1 MKNKSLLFELW
12 DFLKIRK
19 VWWLTPI
26 IILLI
31 LVSILIIFGQ
41 SSALS
46 PFIYALFW
54 ATTITIEDD
63 KVKVHPPEKAFKK
76 PGTTIKPL
84 TMEEVKIDVLDCLEK
99 IHDIQHNNYPSELPV
114 KKIVVLQTI
123 EEGQVYNVTY
133 VTSGLKT
140 LNIKMDSRTG
150 EVKSE
155 KLEQVFKFGKWFFC
169 LLMF

>member
-1 MKNKSLLFELW
+1 
-12 DFLKIRK
+12 
-19 VWWLTPI
+19 
-26 IILLI
+26 
-31 LVSILIIFGQ
+31 
-41 SSALS
+41 
-46 PFIYALFW
+46 
-54 ATTITIEDD
+54 
-63 KVKVHPPEKAFKK
+63 
-76 PGTTIKPL
+76 
-84 TMEEVKIDVLDCLEK
+84 MEEVKIDVLDCLEK

-155 KLEQVFKFGKWFFC
+155 KLEQVFKFGK
-169 LLMF
+169 